1 MAVAVNPP
9 VRKLALTLHITASV
23 GWIGADAVFL
33 ALALIG
39 FNSVETQSVQAA
51 YLAMRMAAWYVIVPL
66 SLVSL
71 LTGLIQ
77 SLGTKW
83 GLFNH
88 YWIVIKLLINVFA
101 NIALLVHTQP
111 IGQLAAAAADRALSG
126 GELQAARLQL
136 VVAAGGGL
144 ALLLVALT
152 LAVFKPRGLTPYGWR
167 QQQAQRARRR
177 A

>member
-1 MAVAVNPP
+1 MTPTA
-9 VRKLALTLHITASV
+9 RKLVLTLHITASV

-33 ALALIG
+33 ALALVG
-39 FNSVETQSVQAA
+39 LNSAEPQSVQAA

-66 SLVSL
+66 SLASL
-71 LTGLIQ
+71 FTGLIH

-88 YWIVIKLLINVFA
+88 YWIVIKLIINVFA
-101 NIALLVHTQP
+101 NIALLIHTQP
-111 IGQLAAAAADRALSG
+111 IGRLAVAALDPALATG
-126 GELQAARLQL
+126 ALHEARLQL

-144 ALLLVALT
+144 VLLLLATT

-167 QQQAQRARRR
+167 AQQARRQGR
-177 A
+177 